1 MSFALPFIGPIVSG
15 IGSLF
20 GGSGTKQEKSAITG
34 GEQQLQ
40 DLFGITT
47 PMGKTMSTAGQGTLQ
62 SALQTV
68 QQPKDY
74 WSSILSGSRPAQM
87 AAVAP
92 EISNINDIAAASR
105 AKEGAYGTARGGGTA
120 GANVEAETQRQA
132 AIDRALFAAR
142 PEAAKG
148 VLEAGRVQ
156 GQMGV
161 EQLSAGLRALGLSED
176 AIGRIMST
184 ATANREQAYKE
195 NLAKQRNIGNIIG
208 GGLNILG
215 NLPSGGTP
223 NPPQDMQA
231 TQAQQSAIL
240 NPPQVPMPED
250 YNPMSSFGI

>member
-1 MSFALPFIGPIVSG
+1 MSFALPFLGPIIGG
-15 IGSLF
+15 IGGLF
-20 GGSGTKQEKSAITG
+20 GGSGTKKEQGAIDTSSK
-34 GEQQLQ
+34 QMQ

-47 PMGKTMSTAGQGTLQ
+47 PMGKAMGTAGQGTMQ

-132 AIDRALFAAR
+132 AIDRALFATR

-148 VLEAGRVQ
+148 VLQAGQVQ
-156 GQMGV
+156 GQLGA
-161 EQLSAGLRALGLSED
+161 EQLSAGLRALGLSEEM
-176 AIGRIMST
+176 ISRIMST
-184 ATANREQAYKE
+184 ATANRQQAYAEHQNKM
-195 NLAKQRNIGNIIG
+195 RNIGNIIG
-208 GGLNILG
+208 GGLDLLG
-215 NLPSGGTP
+215 SIPSGQSTA
-223 NPPQDMQA
+223 PP
-231 TQAQQSAIL
+231 TQADLDTAKQFPL
-240 NPPQVPMPED
+240 
-250 YNPMSSFGI
+250 F